1 MTLTP
6 RFQGKG
12 QPVEKSK
19 SAGEY
24 VFTVSDAGHYSVE
37 LFGQEDSGLRNA
49 LLIFL
54 DHDTEPACPQPSG
67 GGKLY
72 RYTGP
77 NVPNAANPS
86 WANTGYYAFDTLT
99 LGAGDVVCVE
109 RG

>member
-1 MTLTP
+1 M
-6 RFQGKG
+6 
-12 QPVEKSK
+12 EKSAG
-19 SAGEY
+19 AGEY

-37 LFGQEDSGLRNA
+37 LFGQDDSGLRNA
-49 LLIFL
+49 LLILL
-54 DHDTEPACPQPSG
+54 DHDTEPACPEPSG

-99 LGAGDVVCVE
+99 LGPGDVVCVE